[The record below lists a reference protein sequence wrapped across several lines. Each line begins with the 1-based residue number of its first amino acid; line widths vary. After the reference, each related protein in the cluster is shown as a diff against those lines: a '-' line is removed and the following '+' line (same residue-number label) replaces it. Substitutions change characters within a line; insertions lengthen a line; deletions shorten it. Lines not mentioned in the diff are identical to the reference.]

1 MIVEAIAKVSAGQDL
16 TTEEATQVMNELMS
30 EDATDAQRAAY
41 LTAMHMKGEKLKEIS
56 GSAIGMRSKA
66 IPFKHEGDLL
76 EIVGTGGDK
85 SSSIN
90 VSTISSIICAAA
102 GCKVSKH
109 GNRAAS
115 SKCGTADC
123 LEAMGVQIAISP
135 EKMEVVLDKTN
146 FAFLF
151 AQVYH
156 PAMKY
161 AGPIRKQIGIPTIFN
176 VLGPLTNPAHANIQ
190 LLGVYKEEYVEELAY
205 VLHNIGVE
213 KGMAVHGQDGFDEIS
228 LSAPTTVCE
237 FVNGKFTNY
246 EITPEQFGF
255 TRCQKSDIVGGE
267 PAENAQI
274 AIDILSG
281 KLSGPKADVCFFN
294 AGVALHLYKDIT
306 IEEGIRMA
314 KEIVASG
321 KAIAKL
327 EEIKA
332 ATNA

>member
-1 MIVEAIAKVSAGQDL
+1 MIVEAIAKACEGIDL
-16 TTEEATQVMNELMS
+16 TAEEAEQVMNELMS
-30 EDATDAQRAAY
+30 EEATDAQRAAY

-56 GSAIGMRSKA
+56 GSALGMRSKA
-66 IPFKHEGDLL
+66 IQFEHDGDLL

-90 VSTISSIICAAA
+90 VSTIASIICAAA
-102 GCKVSKH
+102 GCNVTKH

-123 LEAMGVQIAISP
+123 LEAMGVQIAIDP
-135 EKMEVVLDKTN
+135 AKMKKVLEETG

-190 LLGVYKEEYVEELAY
+190 LLGVYREEYVEELAY
-205 VLHNIGVE
+205 VLHNIGVTR
-213 KGMAVHGQDGFDEIS
+213 GMAVHGQDGFDEIS

-237 FVNGKFTNY
+237 FDNGKFTNY

-267 PAENAQI
+267 PSENAQI

-281 KLSGPKADVCFFN
+281 KLSGPKADICFFN
-294 AGVALHLYKDIT
+294 AGVAIHLYKGVS
-306 IEEGIRMA
+306 IEEGIAEA
-314 KEIVASG
+314 KAIVATG
-321 KAIAKL
+321 KAIEKL
-327 EEIKA
+327 EEIKK